1 MLSHL
6 NDSKRV
12 GYRAGQDDGG
22 KNWAE
27 PADHEGKNP
36 LAAEGLTVH
45 LDLLLDFLHANDARD
60 KQAGSNGRNRHHD
73 RVGQEVEEVKEL
85 HSDDGHARQWAIAQA
100 GQRTQRHHD
109 DADKHR
115 GFFAAPAQLILKGR
129 DSALGQSNRA
139 CDRRE
144 QYEQEE
150 QHADDCAQPHAGKHL
165 GDGNEH

>member
-1 MLSHL
+1 MSLPPL
-6 NDSKRV
+6 GEGAR
-12 GYRAGQDDGG
+12 GPAR
-22 KNWAE
+22 E

-36 LAAEGLTVH
+36 LAAERLTVR

-73 RVGQEVEEVKEL
+73 RVGQKVEEVKEL
-85 HSDDGHARQWAIAQA
+85 HSDDGHARQWTIAQA

-115 GFFAAPAQLILKGR
+115 GFFAAPAQLIFKGR

-139 CDRRE
+139 CDSRE

-150 QHADDCAQPHAGKHL
+150 QHTDDRAQPHAGKHL